1 MLSELEM
8 KTYMKM
14 NKIGAVALLALVL
27 LSCRSEAPKE
37 AWRKMDYPVRFTL
50 AGRGGNLRAEQKGT
64 SPVESFANEHTI
76 ENLTVVV
83 FTDRRVNNEPLALE
97 KVITYDEIT
106 KPTDPYQGEFNFD
119 MGMAGIY
126 HLEIIANAYPNGDA
140 AAKQALL
147 DKLKHGLSYDQF
159 KKLRFDRALPEH
171 GGSGFAMLST
181 QSIKVT
187 TQKSRRADAGKIVL
201 RRLACRFDILNK
213 LPDELTLTKVTLQNQ
228 ITASYLIT
236 QKDIPVGAGAVAKE
250 YTAAANSAWF
260 TPTELSGGIYSY
272 ENPVPGATKLLLE
285 GAYKGQEWHRT
296 IELQNADGEE
306 LSTQRNHIYR
316 VHLTK
321 GNEIN
326 TEVSAQIEVLDWGED
341 AALDYN
347 DDNVLD
353 AEMINPLKFVAEY
366 DINRE
371 GNAFSTDPFNSE
383 EKGLFN
389 AFTAVTQY
397 SYIKLGGEEYHLPSF
412 EEWKS
417 IVPTTRSN
425 PDDSSFIADMKY
437 PIDISNYEETVEV
450 AGERLVCRQDFKN
463 SVEDTVCY
471 ALRFKGTKYQSAW
484 KYEGWMDNDNCDVF
498 RITTRNVPD
507 GVTITDVANAAFW
520 QSNNK
525 YDEVRIFKHAKR
537 GPVRAGTLAYCQW
550 AALDPQIN
558 PRGWGN
564 MIFFYDGA
572 ATTNT
577 DFRII
582 GIYNYLMGVRL
593 FKGARYSTFT
603 LFSVTA
609 DKYLVPLKGGTIK
622 LTAKLTT
629 YEGVNPMAHVREI
642 RTLRPDEYYFDSYS
656 KGIHSLNIDETN
668 KTIIVA
674 PQTSVRTY
682 DWGDLLLYPKNSSL
696 CGREIS
702 ILVGDNP
709 LEYVA
714 EYNINK
720 TGNGFVTDM
729 YATNVSGYF
738 DFNTAVSKF
747 SNIKIWG
754 ESYHL
759 PSSDEWKSIVPIE
772 DHKLYFDESFTVPEF
787 SENVTIA
794 GRNITCK
801 QEFTGKGNNVIYGL
815 RFKGTGYQTAW
826 KYEFVKVNGY
836 RVLRVTARNVENS
849 TYIGGIADEE
859 FWQKDK
865 HFDIVRIF
873 PASGWFDN
881 SGTLNYAEDTG
892 RFNSCT
898 KTSGSYHCTF
908 LFSHTMAALRGGGLN
923 SARSSVRLF
932 KDKL

>member
-1 MLSELEM
+1 
-8 KTYMKM
+8 M

-83 FTDRRVNNEPLALE
+83 FTDRRGDNTPLALE

-140 AAKQALL
+140 AAKQAFL
-147 DKLKHGLSYDQF
+147 DKLKQGLSYDQF

-213 LPDELTLTKVTLQNQ
+213 LPEELTLTKVTLQNQ

-260 TPTELSGGIYSY
+260 TATELSGGIYSY
-272 ENPVPGATKLLLE
+272 ENPVPGATKLFLE
-285 GAYKGQEWHRT
+285 GIYKGQEWHRT

-326 TEVSAQIEVLDWGED
+326 TEVSAQIEVLDWGDD

-353 AEMINPLKFVAEY
+353 AEMINPLQYVAEY

-417 IVPTTRSN
+417 IVPTTRSSN
-425 PDDSSFIADMKY
+425 PDDSLFIADMEY

-537 GPVRAGTLAYCQW
+537 GPVRAGTVAFHQW
-550 AALDPQIN
+550 ASLDPQVHH
-558 PRGWGN
+558 RWGCMDFLYN
-564 MIFFYDGA
+564 GA
-572 ATTNT
+572 ATAMT
-577 DFRII
+577 DFRIK
-582 GIYNYLMGVRL
+582 GPTNYLMGVRL
-593 FKGARYSTFT
+593 FRGARYSTFT

-609 DKYLVPLKGGTIK
+609 DKYLVPLEGGTIK

-642 RTLRPDEYYFDSYS
+642 RTLHPDEYYFDSYS
-656 KGIHSLNIDETN
+656 KGILGLNIDETN

-674 PQTSVRTY
+674 PRTSVTTY

-696 CGREIS
+696 CGREIR

-720 TGNGFVTDM
+720 TGDGFVTDK
-729 YATNVSGYF
+729 YATNVSGYYNF
-738 DFNTAVSKF
+738 DTAIQRFGHISLYGKA
-747 SNIKIWG
+747 
-754 ESYHL
+754 YHL
-759 PSSDEWKSIVPIE
+759 PSYDEWKSIVPSEIPAIRV
-772 DHKLYFDESFTVPEF
+772 KFDSPFAVSDVSETV
-787 SENVTIA
+787 VIA
-794 GRNITCK
+794 GEKVNCV
-801 QEFTGKGNNVIYGL
+801 QDFSGSGNNVCYAL
-815 RFKGTGYQTAW
+815 RFKGTGYQSAW
-826 KYEFVKVNGY
+826 KYEYVRVNGY
-836 RVLRVTARNVENS
+836 RVLRITARNVEHAFN
-849 TYIGGIADEE
+849 IGQIADEK

-865 HFDIVRIF
+865 DFDIVRIF
-873 PASGWFDN
+873 PASGYLND
-881 SGTLNYAEDTG
+881 SGTHSQAG
-892 RFNSCT
+892 QSGAFQSCT
-898 KTSGSYHCTF
+898 TNAPAPYAYNNILFFHNFGASTRSGNLKSSSCT
-908 LFSHTMAALRGGGLN
+908 
-923 SARSSVRLF
+923 VRLF
-932 KDKL
+932 KDEL